1 MSDSTLAQRGGGAG
15 QQRVVPG
22 FGRARLPAVTPL
34 DPAVLDGLAA
44 ELARLLGDDAV
55 RRDEASR
62 LSASTDWAHMSPVLA
77 PLLPGGVAD
86 VVVRPADAAGIATAV
101 GAAHRHRVPV
111 TVRGQGTGNY
121 GQGIPLFGGLVVDTS
136 AASRVLAVEDGW
148 LTAEAGASFVLM
160 EKAALATGQELAILP
175 STVGSTVGG
184 FIAGGSGGTGSIANG
199 AIWDG
204 YLRSLLVVPCTDDAT
219 PVAVPFPENTAMAHA
234 FGVSGV
240 IAQATV
246 ALRPARRW
254 TGLYTSFAD
263 LGGAV
268 AAGEELFELEP
279 SPRLLSLDEAGIIAA
294 YRPADPA
301 LPLDRVS
308 LRGIVTEDSVEA
320 ASAVVRRHGG
330 RVDAVRPK
338 GPAHI
343 ASLSYNH
350 TTYRVRKVR
359 PELTHL
365 QCMGPGLTRRRAEVA
380 ALAPESLIHLEGFLT
395 ASGRDWVSMLFLRY
409 DGADD
414 LYDRMARLA
423 DVEVYVD
430 DPHTWELH
438 HGRLDAVRAAAARFD
453 PDGLLNP
460 GKLPALAGAGPTP

>member
-1 MSDSTLAQRGGGAG
+1 MSDSTLAASRGGQAG
-15 QQRVVPG
+15 QRALPG
-22 FGRARLPAVTPL
+22 FGRATLPKVTPL
-34 DPAVLDGLAA
+34 DPAALDALAA
-44 ELARLLGDDAV
+44 ELAALVGADAV
-55 RRDEASR
+55 HRDSSTL

-86 VVVRPADAAGIATAV
+86 VVVRPPDAAGIAAAV
-101 GAAHRHRVPV
+101 GAAHRHRIPV

-121 GQGIPLFGGLVVDTS
+121 GQGIPLFGGLVLDTS
-136 AASRVLAVEDGW
+136 AATRILSVSDGW
-148 LTAEAGASFVLM
+148 LHAEAGASFVLM
-160 EKAALATGQELAILP
+160 EKAAAATGQELAILP
-175 STVGSTVGG
+175 STVGSTVAG

-219 PVAVPFPENTAMAHA
+219 PVEVPFPENTAMAHA

-240 IAQATV
+240 IAEATV
-246 ALRPARRW
+246 ALRPARHW
-254 TGLYTSFAD
+254 TGLYASFPTLD
-263 LGGAV
+263 GAV
-268 AAGEELFELEP
+268 AAGEELFDLEP
-279 SPRLLSLDEAGIIAA
+279 TPRLLSLDEAGIIAT
-294 YRPADPA
+294 YRPVDPA
-301 LPLDRVS
+301 LPADRVS
-308 LRGIVTEDSVEA
+308 VRGIVTDDSVDA
-320 ASAVVRRHGG
+320 ASAVVARHGG

-395 ASGRDWVSMLFLRY
+395 ADGRDWVSMLFLRY

-460 GKLPALAGAGPTP
+460 GKLPPA

>member
-1 MSDSTLAQRGGGAG
+1 MSDSTLAASRGGLDGGAG
-15 QQRVVPG
+15 RRALPG
-22 FGRARLPAVTPL
+22 FDRARLPTDVTPL
-34 DPAVLDGLAA
+34 DPAVLDALAA
-44 ELARLLGDDAV
+44 ELTARCGADTV

-62 LSASTDWAHMSPVLA
+62 RSASADWAHMSPVLT

-86 VVVRPADAAGIATAV
+86 LVVRPADAGGIAAAV

-121 GQGIPLFGGLVVDTS
+121 GQGIPLHGGLVLDTS
-136 AASRVLAVEDGW
+136 AASRILGVEDGW

-160 EKAALATGQELAILP
+160 EKAAAATGQELAILP
-175 STVGSTVGG
+175 STVGSTIGG

-219 PVAVPFPENTAMAHA
+219 PVAVPYPENTVHAHG
-234 FGVSGV
+234 FGVCGV
-240 IAQATV
+240 LATATV

-254 TGLYTSFAD
+254 TGLFTSFPT
-263 LGGAV
+263 LSGAV
-268 AAGEELFELEP
+268 AAGEDLFELTP
-279 SPRLLSLDEAGIIAA
+279 TPRLLSLDEAGIVAT
-294 YRPADPA
+294 YRPLDDA
-301 LPLDRVS
+301 LPPDRVS
-308 LRGIVTEDSVEA
+308 LRGIVTDDSVDA
-320 ASAVVRRHGG
+320 ATDVIRRHGG

-350 TTYRVRKVR
+350 TTYRVRKLR

-365 QCMGPGLTRRRAEVA
+365 QCMGPGLTRRRDEVA
-380 ALAPESLIHLEGFLT
+380 TLAPESLLHLEGFRT
-395 ASGRDWVSMLFLRY
+395 DHGRDWVSMLFLRY
-409 DGADD
+409 DGPDD
-414 LYDRMARLA
+414 LYARMERLA
-423 DVEVYVD
+423 DVEVHVD

-460 GKLPALAGAGPTP
+460 GKLPPPRP

>member
-1 MSDSTLAQRGGGAG
+1 MSDSTLAASHGRAG
-15 QQRVVPG
+15 ERALPG
-22 FGRARLPAVTPL
+22 FGRAALPAVTPL
-34 DPAVLDGLAA
+34 DPAVLDALTA
-44 ELARLLGDDAV
+44 ELATLVGADAV
-55 RRDEASR
+55 LRDEPAR
-62 LSASTDWAHMSPVLA
+62 LAASTDWAHMSPVLA

-86 VVVRPADAAGIATAV
+86 VVIRPPDAAGIAAAV

-121 GQGIPLFGGLVVDTS
+121 GQGIPLFGGLVIDTT
-136 AASRVLAVEDGW
+136 AAARILAVENGW

-175 STVGSTVGG
+175 STVGSTVAG

-204 YLRSLLVVPCTDDAT
+204 YLRSLLVVPCTDDAI
-219 PVAVPFPENTAMAHA
+219 PVEVPFPDNTAMAHA
-234 FGVSGV
+234 FGVNGV

-254 TGLYTSFAD
+254 TGLFASFPELA
-263 LGGAV
+263 GAV
-268 AAGEELFELEP
+268 AAGEELFDLEP
-279 SPRLLSLDEAGIIAA
+279 TPRLLSLDEAGIIAT
-294 YRPADPA
+294 YRPVDPA
-301 LPLDRVS
+301 MPAGRVS
-308 LRGIVTEDSVEA
+308 VRGIVTEDSVA
-320 ASAVVRRHGG
+320 AATAVVERHGG
-330 RVDAVRPK
+330 RVDAVRPR

-395 ASGRDWVSMLFLRY
+395 ANGRDWVSMLFLRY
-409 DGADD
+409 DGPDD
-414 LYDRMARLA
+414 LYERMARLA

-438 HGRLDAVRAAAARFD
+438 HGRLDLVREAAARLD

-460 GKLPALAGAGPTP
+460 GKLPAPTPATPS

>member
-1 MSDSTLAQRGGGAG
+1 MSDSTLAASRGGLAG
-15 QQRVVPG
+15 QRVLPG
-22 FGRARLPAVTPL
+22 FAPAALPEVTPL
-34 DPAVLDGLAA
+34 DPGVLDALAA
-44 ELARLLGDDAV
+44 ELAKLLGADTV

-86 VVVRPADAAGIATAV
+86 VVVRPGDAPGIAVAV

-121 GQGIPLFGGLVVDTS
+121 GQGIPLFGGLVIDTS
-136 AASRVLAVEDGW
+136 AAARILAVEDSW

-160 EKAALATGQELAILP
+160 EKAAAATGQELAILP

-240 IAQATV
+240 IAEATV

-254 TGLYTSFAD
+254 TGLYTSFPD
-263 LGGAV
+263 LDGAV
-268 AAGEELFELEP
+268 AAGEELFGLEP
-279 SPRLLSLDEAGIIAA
+279 TPRLLSLDEAGIVAT
-294 YRPADPA
+294 YRPADAA
-301 LPLDRVS
+301 LPADRVS
-308 LRGIVTEDSVEA
+308 LRGIVTEDSVSA
-320 ASAVVRRHGG
+320 AGAVVRRHGG

-380 ALAPESLIHLEGFLT
+380 TLAPESLIHLEGFLT
-395 ASGRDWVSMLFLRY
+395 AAGHDWVSMLFLRY

-414 LYDRMARLA
+414 LYTRMARLA

-438 HGRLDAVRAAAARFD
+438 HARLDAVRAAAARFD

-460 GKLPALAGAGPTP
+460 GKLLA

>member
-1 MSDSTLAQRGGGAG
+1 M
-15 QQRVVPG
+15 
-22 FGRARLPAVTPL
+22 TPL
-34 DPAVLDGLAA
+34 DPAALDALAA
-44 ELARLLGDDAV
+44 ELSALVGADAV
-55 RRDEASR
+55 HRDSSTL

-86 VVVRPADAAGIATAV
+86 VVVRPPDAAGIAAAV
-101 GAAHRHRVPV
+101 GAAHRHRIPV

-121 GQGIPLFGGLVVDTS
+121 GQGIPLFGGLVLDTS
-136 AASRVLAVEDGW
+136 AATRILSVSDGW

-160 EKAALATGQELAILP
+160 EKAAAATGQELAILP
-175 STVGSTVGG
+175 STVGSTVAG

-240 IAQATV
+240 IAEATV

-254 TGLYTSFAD
+254 TGLYASFPT
-263 LGGAV
+263 LHGAV
-268 AAGEELFELEP
+268 AAGEELFDLDP
-279 SPRLLSLDEAGIIAA
+279 TPRLLSLDEAGIIAT

-301 LPLDRVS
+301 LPADRVS
-308 LRGIVTEDSVEA
+308 VRGIVTEDSVDA
-320 ASAVVRRHGG
+320 ASAVVARHGG

-395 ASGRDWVSMLFLRY
+395 ANGRDWVAMLFLRY

-423 DVEVYVD
+423 DVEVHVD

-460 GKLPALAGAGPTP
+460 GKLPPA